1 MRYKKILV
9 SLLMAVAASA
19 NADVKITQE
28 DILGAWQVDSEA
40 ISLDGRG
47 LKPLNSL
54 WTFRK
59 DGTMEGYSTDSN
71 AHARVSQF
79 RATLQY
85 EIENGKIHKQVSSGR
100 SKLETCT
107 VIEKKD
113 PKMILECNG
122 IFFFMTKK

>member
-1 MRYKKILV
+1 MLFKKTLV
-9 SLLMAVAASA
+9 SLLMAVAVSA

-28 DILGAWQVDSEA
+28 DILGAWQVDAEA

-47 LKPLNSL
+47 LKPLKSL
-54 WTFRK
+54 WTFRN
-59 DGTMEGYSTDSN
+59 DGSMEGYSTDSN
-71 AHARVSQF
+71 AHARVSEF

-107 VIEKKD
+107 VVEKKE
-113 PKMILECNG
+113 PKMTLECNG
-122 IFFFMTKK
+122 IFFFLTRK